1 MLFVRN
7 HFLCVCA
14 KCLLKIEPRPTQECP
29 VCYKEGNGMTCEMCK
44 NSSALDGIVALYTY
58 QEAGALG
65 QLIKQLKYQHARET
79 IKIFKSLAAQ
89 ALPIYT
95 SCFTDSVSI
104 IPIPLHTRRQR
115 ERGFNQAMLLAKI
128 FLKVWKEQRQT
139 TDTLQLDTT
148 SLIRSRYTEQQARLS
163 HDKRIENL
171 QDAFT
176 WAGKSIPER
185 VVLIDDVF
193 TTGSTLQAAA
203 KSLKQAGIKSVWGL
217 TLARGKMS

>member
-1 MLFVRN
+1 MIGSFLKDILFPIY
-7 HFLCVCA
+7 CVGCEQEGEWCCA

-95 SCFTDSVSI
+95 SCFYVWF
-104 IPIPLHTRRQR
+104 HGTRLNN
-115 ERGFNQAMLLAKI
+115 FH
-128 FLKVWKEQRQT
+128 F
-139 TDTLQLDTT
+139 
-148 SLIRSRYTEQQARLS
+148 
-163 HDKRIENL
+163 
-171 QDAFT
+171 
-176 WAGKSIPER
+176 
-185 VVLIDDVF
+185 
-193 TTGSTLQAAA
+193 
-203 KSLKQAGIKSVWGL
+203 
-217 TLARGKMS
+217 